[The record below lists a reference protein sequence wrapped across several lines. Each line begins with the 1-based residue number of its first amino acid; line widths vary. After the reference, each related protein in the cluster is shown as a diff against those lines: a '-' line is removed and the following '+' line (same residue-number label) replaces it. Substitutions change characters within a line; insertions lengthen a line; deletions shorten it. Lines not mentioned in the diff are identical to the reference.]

1 MKDQNFKNIQNA
13 QDQHQVWKGLDFEAR
28 QLYFSR
34 LATLLLDQKEDLGL
48 IITEEM
54 NKPISQSV
62 SEIEKCAGLCLYYAK
77 AENVLAVETVE
88 TQFEISEVHHEAL
101 GVILGVMPW
110 NYPFWQVL
118 RFAVPTLL
126 AGNAVVMKHA
136 SNCLRSGDAIQNL
149 FEEAG
154 FPKGL
159 FQHLRLGHDEVE
171 ELIAHPIIK
180 AVSLTG
186 SEAAGRKIAEIAG
199 RNLKKCVLELGG
211 NDAFIILADADLQLA
226 AKNAATARLQN
237 CGQTCVSGKRFIIH
251 QEVYEAFL
259 HLFVDEYKKF
269 VPANAFDRET
279 KLSKM
284 SRPDLA
290 VELNNQ
296 YQTALDHG
304 AEVILPLEQKDDL
317 TFIPGLLKMNVH
329 NPISDQE
336 LFGPLGMVFC
346 VKSDEEALEVANN
359 TSFGL
364 ANAVFTQDRK
374 KAFYFANNL
383 ESGSV
388 AINQL
393 FKSDV
398 RLPFNGRKNSGY
410 GIELSTKALFEFT
423 AIKTIIGKV

>member
-34 LATLLLDQKEDLGL
+34 LATLLLDKKEDLGL

>member
-34 LATLLLDQKEDLGL
+34 LATLLLDKKEDLGL

-154 FPKGL
+154 FPIGL
-159 FQHLRLGHDEVE
+159 FQHLRLGHEEVE
-171 ELIAHPIIK
+171 ELISP
-180 AVSLTG
+180 
-186 SEAAGRKIAEIAG
+186 RNKIGCAC
-199 RNLKKCVLELGG
+199 L
-211 NDAFIILADADLQLA
+211 
-226 AKNAATARLQN
+226 
-237 CGQTCVSGKRFIIH
+237 
-251 QEVYEAFL
+251 
-259 HLFVDEYKKF
+259 
-269 VPANAFDRET
+269 
-279 KLSKM
+279 
-284 SRPDLA
+284 
-290 VELNNQ
+290 
-296 YQTALDHG
+296 
-304 AEVILPLEQKDDL
+304 
-317 TFIPGLLKMNVH
+317 
-329 NPISDQE
+329 
-336 LFGPLGMVFC
+336 
-346 VKSDEEALEVANN
+346 
-359 TSFGL
+359 
-364 ANAVFTQDRK
+364 
-374 KAFYFANNL
+374 
-383 ESGSV
+383 
-388 AINQL
+388 
-393 FKSDV
+393 
-398 RLPFNGRKNSGY
+398 
-410 GIELSTKALFEFT
+410 
-423 AIKTIIGKV
+423 

>member
-1 MKDQNFKNIQNA
+1 MKDQNLKNIQNA
-13 QDQHQVWKGLDFEAR
+13 QDQHQVWKGLDFDAR

-154 FPKGL
+154 FPIGL

-259 HLFVDEYKKF
+259 HLFVEEYKKF
-269 VPANAFDRET
+269 VPSNAFDRET

-284 SRPDLA
+284 SRADLA

-304 AEVILPLEQKDDL
+304 AEIILPLEQKDDL
-317 TFIPGLLKMNVH
+317 TFIPGLLKMNAL

-364 ANAVFTQDRK
+364 ANAVFTQDRM
-374 KAFYFANNL
+374 KAFYFAKNL

>member
-304 AEVILPLEQKDDL
+304 AEIILPLEQKDDL

>member
-34 LATLLLDQKEDLGL
+34 LATLLLDKKEDLGL

-154 FPKGL
+154 FPIGL
-159 FQHLRLGHDEVE
+159 FQHLRLGHEEVE

-269 VPANAFDRET
+269 VPTNAFDRET

-284 SRPDLA
+284 SRADLA

-304 AEVILPLEQKDDL
+304 AEIILPLEQKDDL